1 MDWIY
6 GKHVLSGTDFTARI
20 YSCHGPLTTFIIKI
34 KTVDTLMRKG
44 LGHTAVSTIEVSSV
58 TLHNSTKPF
67 ITIRHKM
74 GIWTF
79 WYKLHIFIYFMV
91 RRFFTSTH
99 NLCFG
104 AKTRKIGIPL
114 HTPLLLYKSGVYV
127 RGYSFS

>member
-44 LGHTAVSTIEVSSV
+44 MGHTAVSTIEVLSV

-74 GIWTF
+74 GMDILVQVVHIYILYGEAVLYEYPQFMFWSKNKKNRYTPTYPTF
-79 WYKLHIFIYFMV
+79 TI
-91 RRFFTSTH
+91 
-99 NLCFG
+99 
-104 AKTRKIGIPL
+104 
-114 HTPLLLYKSGVYV
+114 
-127 RGYSFS
+127 